1 MPSDFPGYA
10 GLTGLSNHSLRE
22 KHLSVFSNKD
32 LPELRAELLSLSPIE
47 PNFISTFSLPP
58 CMPGLKEMLNFIA
71 TYQSSLTTHCGK
83 KGTSFLLELLEQIKQ

>member
-22 KHLSVFSNKD
+22 KTTFCIFKYRSA
-32 LPELRAELLSLSPIE
+32 ELRAELLSLSPIE